1 MLTFAHV
8 IFLTLFDN
16 ILYCQIYITYGKR
29 AIGVTCTYMLI
40 VILWANMSCKFHHF
54 SYCMWLVLHYFSCY
68 MLTSDI
74 TDLNFVLFQGWATGR
89 PTGISIMKTDFLR
102 SEYSKVQYLS

>member
-40 VILWANMSCKFHHF
+40 VILWANMSCKSSFQ
-54 SYCMWLVLHYFSCY
+54 LLHVVS
-68 MLTSDI
+68 LA
-74 TDLNFVLFQGWATGR
+74 LFFLLYA
-89 PTGISIMKTDFLR
+89 DF
-102 SEYSKVQYLS
+102 